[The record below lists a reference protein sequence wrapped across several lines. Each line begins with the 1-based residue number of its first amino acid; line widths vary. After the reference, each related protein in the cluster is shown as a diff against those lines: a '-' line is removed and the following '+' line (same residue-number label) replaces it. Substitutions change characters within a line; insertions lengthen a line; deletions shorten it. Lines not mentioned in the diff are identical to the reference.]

1 MPNGKLAAGG
11 NLEMTYLAAAIQ
23 MNAGPDKA
31 ANLERAERLVRV
43 GAARGANLVA
53 LPEVFNWR
61 GKRNE
66 QAAASETLDGQSL
79 TLMSKLAREL
89 QIHLVAGSITEHVA
103 GDVRCYNT
111 SVLIGPDGQQLAAYR
126 KIHLFDVDLPGR
138 VTVRESDAKLAGAD
152 IVTAATPLG
161 AIGLSICYDLRFP
174 ELYRRLTF
182 AGAQI
187 LSVPSAFTFPTGEAH
202 WEPLIRA
209 RAIEN
214 QAYVIAPAQFGPNI
228 YGYSDYGNSMIVD
241 PWGRVLARAADQ
253 EGVVVAPIDL
263 EYQDRVRRELPAL
276 KHARLK
282 GE

>member
-1 MPNGKLAAGG
+1 MPNGTIA
-11 NLEMTYLAAAIQ
+11 MTYLAAAIQ
-23 MNAGPDKA
+23 MNAGPDKP

-66 QAAASETLDGQSL
+66 QAAAAETLDGQSL
-79 TLMSKLAREL
+79 TLMSRLAREL
-89 QIHLVAGSITEHVA
+89 QIHIVAGSITEQVA
-103 GDVRCYNT
+103 SDSRCYNT
-111 SVLIGPDGQQLAAYR
+111 SVLIGPDGKQLAVYR

-152 IVTAATPLG
+152 VVTAVTPLG

-276 KHARLK
+276 KHARRA
-282 GE
+282 

>member
-1 MPNGKLAAGG
+1 MSA
-11 NLEMTYLAAAIQ
+11 MTYLAAAIQ
-23 MNAGPDKA
+23 MNAGSDKA

-66 QAAASETLDGQSL
+66 QAAAAETLDGQSL
-79 TLMSKLAREL
+79 MLMSRLAREL
-89 QIHLVAGSITEHVA
+89 GIHIVAGSITEQIE
-103 GDVRCYNT
+103 GESRCYNT
-111 SVLIGPDGQQLAAYR
+111 SALFGPDGGRIAAYR

-152 IVTAATPLG
+152 VVTGATPLG

-187 LSVPSAFTFPTGEAH
+187 IAIPSAFTFPTGEAH
-202 WEPLIRA
+202 WEPLLRA

-214 QAYVIAPAQFGPNI
+214 QAYVIAPAQFGPNV

-241 PWGRVLARAADQ
+241 PWGRVIARAADQ

-263 EYQDRVRRELPAL
+263 EYQERVRRELPAL
-276 KHARLK
+276 KHARLQANR
-282 GE
+282 E

>member
-1 MPNGKLAAGG
+1 MPNGDLA
-11 NLEMTYLAAAIQ
+11 MTFLAAAIQ

-66 QAAASETLDGQSL
+66 QAAAAETLDGQSL
-79 TLMSKLAREL
+79 TLMSRLAREL
-89 QIHLVAGSITEHVA
+89 RIHLVAGSITEQVA
-103 GDVRCYNT
+103 GDSRCYNT
-111 SVLIGPDGQQLAAYR
+111 SALLGPDGGQIAVYR
-126 KIHLFDVDLPGR
+126 KIHLFDIDLPGR
-138 VTVRESDAKLAGAD
+138 VTVRESDAKLAGAET
-152 IVTAATPLG
+152 VTAATPLG

-174 ELYRRLTF
+174 ELFRRLAF

-187 LSVPSAFTFPTGEAH
+187 IALPSAFTFPTGEAH
-202 WEPLIRA
+202 WEPLLRA

-241 PWGRVLARAADQ
+241 PWGRVIARAADQ
-253 EGVVVAPIDL
+253 DGVVVAPIDL
-263 EYQDRVRRELPAL
+263 EYQERVRRELPAL
-276 KHARLK
+276 KHARLQSK
-282 GE
+282 VIA

>member
-1 MPNGKLAAGG
+1 MPNG

-61 GKRNE
+61 GKRND
-66 QAAASETLDGQSL
+66 QAAAAETLDGQSL
-79 TLMSKLAREL
+79 TLMSRLAREL
-89 QIHLVAGSITEHVA
+89 QIHIVAGSITEHVA
-103 GDVRCYNT
+103 GDSRCYNT
-111 SVLIGPDGQQLAAYR
+111 SALIGPDGRQLVVYR

-152 IVTAATPLG
+152 VVTAATPLG

-174 ELYRRLTF
+174 ELYRRLAF

-263 EYQDRVRRELPAL
+263 EYQERVRRELPAL

-282 GE
+282 GK

>member
-1 MPNGKLAAGG
+1 MPNG
-11 NLEMTYLAAAIQ
+11 NPTMTYLAAAIQ
-23 MNAGPDKA
+23 MNAGPDKP

-66 QAAASETLDGQSL
+66 QAAAAETLDGQTL
-79 TLMSKLAREL
+79 TLMSRLAREL
-89 QIHLVAGSITEHVA
+89 QIHIVAGSITEQAAA
-103 GDVRCYNT
+103 GESRCYNT
-111 SVLIGPDGQQLAAYR
+111 SVLLGPDGTQIAVYR

-152 IVTAATPLG
+152 VVTAATPLG
-161 AIGLSICYDLRFP
+161 VTGLTICYDLRFP

-187 LSVPSAFTFPTGEAH
+187 IAIPSAFTFPTGEAH

-214 QAYVIAPAQFGPNI
+214 QAYMIAPAQFGPNV

-241 PWGRVLARAADQ
+241 PWGRVIARAADQ

-263 EYQDRVRRELPAL
+263 EYQERVRRELPAL
-276 KHARLK
+276 KHARLQQ
-282 GE
+282 G

>member
-1 MPNGKLAAGG
+1 MSA
-11 NLEMTYLAAAIQ
+11 MSYLAAAIQ

-66 QAAASETLDGQSL
+66 QAAAAETLDGQSL
-79 TLMSKLAREL
+79 MLMSRLAREL
-89 QIHLVAGSITEHVA
+89 RIHIVAGSITEQID
-103 GDVRCYNT
+103 GDSRCYNT
-111 SVLIGPDGQQLAAYR
+111 SALLGPDGGRIAVYR

-152 IVTAATPLG
+152 VVTGATPLG

-187 LSVPSAFTFPTGEAH
+187 IAIPSAFTFPTGEAH
-202 WEPLIRA
+202 WEPLLRA

-214 QAYVIAPAQFGPNI
+214 QAYVIAPAQFGPNV

-241 PWGRVLARAADQ
+241 PWGRVIARAADQ

-263 EYQDRVRRELPAL
+263 EYQERVRRELPAL
-276 KHARLK
+276 KHARLQSPRQ
-282 GE
+282 

>member
-1 MPNGKLAAGG
+1 
-11 NLEMTYLAAAIQ
+11 MTYLAAAIQ

-43 GAARGANLVA
+43 GAARGANIVA

-61 GKRNE
+61 GKRND
-66 QAAASETLDGQSL
+66 QAAAAETLDGESL
-79 TLMSKLAREL
+79 TLMSRLACEL
-89 QIHLVAGSITEHVA
+89 QVHIVAGSMTEYIA
-103 GDVRCYNT
+103 GDSRCYNT
-111 SVLIGPDGQQLAAYR
+111 SALLGPDGKQIAVYR
-126 KIHLFDVDLPGR
+126 KIHLFDIDLPGR
-138 VTVRESDAKLAGAD
+138 VTVRESDTKLAGAD
-152 IVTAATPLG
+152 VVTGATPLG

-187 LSVPSAFTFPTGEAH
+187 ISVPSAFTFPTGEAH

-214 QAYVIAPAQFGPNI
+214 QAYVIAPAQFGPNV

-263 EYQDRVRRELPAL
+263 EYQERVRRELPAL

-282 GE
+282 GG

>member
-1 MPNGKLAAGG
+1 
-11 NLEMTYLAAAIQ
+11 MTYLAAAIQ
-23 MNAGPDKA
+23 MTAGPDKP
-31 ANLERAERLVRV
+31 ANLERAERLVRL
-43 GAARGANLVA
+43 GAARGADLVA

-61 GKRNE
+61 GKRIE
-66 QAAASETLDGQSL
+66 QAAAAETLDGQSH
-79 TLMSKLAREL
+79 TLMSRLAREL
-89 QIHLVAGSITEHVA
+89 RIHLLAGSITEHVA
-103 GDVRCYNT
+103 GESRCYNT
-111 SVLIGPDGQQLAAYR
+111 SALLGPDGGQIAVYR

-138 VTVRESDAKLAGAD
+138 VTVRESDSKLGGAQL
-152 IVTAATPLG
+152 VTAPTPLG

-182 AGAQI
+182 AGAQVI
-187 LSVPSAFTFPTGEAH
+187 AVPSAFTFPTGEAH

-241 PWGRVLARAADQ
+241 PWGRVIARAADQ
-253 EGVVVAPIDL
+253 EGVVMAPIDL

-276 KHARLK
+276 QHARIHADRD
-282 GE
+282 

>member
-1 MPNGKLAAGG
+1 MSA
-11 NLEMTYLAAAIQ
+11 MTYLAAAIQ

-66 QAAASETLDGQSL
+66 QTAAAETLDGQSL
-79 TLMSKLAREL
+79 MLISRLAREL
-89 QIHLVAGSITEHVA
+89 GIHIVAGSITEQIE
-103 GDVRCYNT
+103 GESRCYNT
-111 SVLIGPDGQQLAAYR
+111 SVLFGPDGGHIAAYR

-152 IVTAATPLG
+152 VVTGATPLG
-161 AIGLSICYDLRFP
+161 AIGLTICYDLRFP

-187 LSVPSAFTFPTGEAH
+187 IAIPSAFTFPTGEAH
-202 WEPLIRA
+202 WEPLLRA

-214 QAYVIAPAQFGPNI
+214 QAYVIAPAQFGPNV

-241 PWGRVLARAADQ
+241 PWGRVIARAADQ

-263 EYQDRVRRELPAL
+263 EYQERVRRELPAL
-276 KHARLK
+276 KHARLQ
-282 GE
+282 GNRE

>member
-1 MPNGKLAAGG
+1 MPDG
-11 NLEMTYLAAAIQ
+11 NPAMTYLAAAIQ
-23 MNAGPDKA
+23 MNAGPDKL

-66 QAAASETLDGQSL
+66 QAAAAETLDGQSL
-79 TLMSKLAREL
+79 TLMSRLAREL
-89 QIHLVAGSITEHVA
+89 QIHIVAGSITEQAAA
-103 GDVRCYNT
+103 GESRCYN
-111 SVLIGPDGQQLAAYR
+111 SSALIGPDGGRIAVYR

-138 VTVRESDAKLAGAD
+138 VTVRESDAKLAGVETVIAS
-152 IVTAATPLG
+152 TPLG
-161 AIGLSICYDLRFP
+161 TIGLSICYDLRFP

-187 LSVPSAFTFPTGEAH
+187 IAIPSAFTFPTGEAH

-241 PWGRVLARAADQ
+241 PWGRVIARAADQ

-263 EYQDRVRRELPAL
+263 DYQDRVRRELPAL
-276 KHARLK
+276 KHARLRA
-282 GE
+282 E

>member
-1 MPNGKLAAGG
+1 
-11 NLEMTYLAAAIQ
+11 MTYLAAAIQ
-23 MNAGPDKA
+23 MNAGPDKL

-43 GAARGANLVA
+43 GSARGANLVA

-66 QAAASETLDGQSL
+66 QAAAAETLDGESL
-79 TLMSKLAREL
+79 TLMSRLAREL
-89 QIHLVAGSITEHVA
+89 QIHIVAGSITEHVA
-103 GDVRCYNT
+103 DESRCYNT
-111 SVLIGPDGQQLAAYR
+111 SALLGPDGSRIAVYR

-138 VTVRESDAKLAGAD
+138 VTVRESDTKLAGAD
-152 IVTAATPLG
+152 VVTASTSLG
-161 AIGLSICYDLRFP
+161 AIGLTICYDLRFP

-187 LSVPSAFTFPTGEAH
+187 IAVPSAFTFPTGEAH

-241 PWGRVLARAADQ
+241 PWGRVIARAADQ

-276 KHARLK
+276 KHARLQ
-282 GE
+282 GDRA

>member
-1 MPNGKLAAGG
+1 MS
-11 NLEMTYLAAAIQ
+11 YLAAAVQ

-66 QAAASETLDGQSL
+66 QAAAAETLDGQSL
-79 TLMSKLAREL
+79 MLMSRLAREL
-89 QIHLVAGSITEHVA
+89 QIHIVAGSITEQID
-103 GDVRCYNT
+103 GESRCYNT
-111 SVLIGPDGQQLAAYR
+111 SALFGPDGGRVAVYR

-138 VTVRESDAKLAGAD
+138 VTVRESDAKLAGAEV
-152 IVTAATPLG
+152 VTGATPLG

-187 LSVPSAFTFPTGEAH
+187 IAIPSAFTFPTGEAH
-202 WEPLIRA
+202 WEPLLRA

-241 PWGRVLARAADQ
+241 PWGRVIARAADQ

-263 EYQDRVRRELPAL
+263 EYQERVRRELPAL
-276 KHARLK
+276 KHARLQ
-282 GE
+282 GNRE